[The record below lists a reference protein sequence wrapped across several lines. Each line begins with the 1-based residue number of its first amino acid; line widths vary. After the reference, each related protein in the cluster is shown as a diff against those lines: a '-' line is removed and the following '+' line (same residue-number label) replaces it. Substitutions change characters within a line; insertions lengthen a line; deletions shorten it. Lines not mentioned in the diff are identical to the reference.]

1 MSETQ
6 EIKDGLTVLEE
17 TEGREDATYD
27 HIVKYTGFLGGIQV
41 LTILVSVVRNKL
53 AAVLLSTAGVGL
65 SSLYLSVISF
75 LHNTSN
81 LGIPFSSIK
90 EISELYGQDRTEDV
104 LRQVEVV
111 RTWGVWTGLA
121 GMLLCLLFSPV
132 ISYWAFDDT
141 SHILPLCLLSPVMAF
156 MGVTAGEFSILK
168 AVRRLKRV
176 ALVSVL
182 GAVAT
187 LLLTVPFYSLWGMW
201 GVVPALV
208 FSTLGVMAAHLSLS
222 LPVFPWR
229 VNLLSRS
236 HFRKGWSMV
245 RLGVP
250 YIMATAVNMSV
261 AMGISLFITNWGS
274 LSDVGLYGMGYNLV
288 ITYAGVVFTAV
299 DADYFPRLSSVHA
312 DAGRMNLAINRQI
325 KVCVLLMSPFLVLFM
340 ISMPLVV
347 RLLYTS
353 SFLPLSLIHI

>member
-187 LLLTVPFYSLWGMW
+187 LLLTVPFYYLWGMW

-229 VNLLSRS
+229 
-236 HFRKGWSMV
+236 
-245 RLGVP
+245 
-250 YIMATAVNMSV
+250 
-261 AMGISLFITNWGS
+261 
-274 LSDVGLYGMGYNLV
+274 
-288 ITYAGVVFTAV
+288 
-299 DADYFPRLSSVHA
+299 
-312 DAGRMNLAINRQI
+312 
-325 KVCVLLMSPFLVLFM
+325 C
-340 ISMPLVV
+340 
-347 RLLYTS
+347 LLYTS
-353 SFLPLSLIHI
+353 PSPRDS

>member
-132 ISYWAFDDT
+132 ISYWALTTHPT
-141 SHILPLCLLSPVMAF
+141 SYLFVCFLPSWLF

-176 ALVSVL
+176 ALFPYWVPWPP
-182 GAVAT
+182 
-187 LLLTVPFYSLWGMW
+187 LLLTVPFYYLWGMGELFLRWYSVRW
-201 GVVPALV
+201 G
-208 FSTLGVMAAHLSLS
+208 
-222 LPVFPWR
+222 
-229 VNLLSRS
+229 
-236 HFRKGWSMV
+236 
-245 RLGVP
+245 
-250 YIMATAVNMSV
+250 
-261 AMGISLFITNWGS
+261 
-274 LSDVGLYGMGYNLV
+274 
-288 ITYAGVVFTAV
+288 
-299 DADYFPRLSSVHA
+299 
-312 DAGRMNLAINRQI
+312 
-325 KVCVLLMSPFLVLFM
+325 
-340 ISMPLVV
+340 
-347 RLLYTS
+347 
-353 SFLPLSLIHI
+353 

>member
-141 SHILPLCLLSPVMAF
+141 SHILPPESCPAVEARGFGFRTGCRGHLVADGPFLLPLGHVGSCSCVGIQYVGGDGGSPV
-156 MGVTAGEFSILK
+156 
-168 AVRRLKRV
+168 
-176 ALVSVL
+176 
-182 GAVAT
+182 
-187 LLLTVPFYSLWGMW
+187 PFASR
-201 GVVPALV
+201 
-208 FSTLGVMAAHLSLS
+208 LSLAREPAE
-222 LPVFPWR
+222 PVAFPQGMEHGALR
-229 VNLLSRS
+229 RALYHGHGGEHVGGDGDFAF
-236 HFRKGWSMV
+236 HYQ
-245 RLGVP
+245 LG
-250 YIMATAVNMSV
+250 
-261 AMGISLFITNWGS
+261 
-274 LSDVGLYGMGYNLV
+274 
-288 ITYAGVVFTAV
+288 
-299 DADYFPRLSSVHA
+299 
-312 DAGRMNLAINRQI
+312 
-325 KVCVLLMSPFLVLFM
+325 
-340 ISMPLVV
+340 LVV
-347 RLLYTS
+347 RRGLVRYGV
-353 SFLPLSLIHI
+353 